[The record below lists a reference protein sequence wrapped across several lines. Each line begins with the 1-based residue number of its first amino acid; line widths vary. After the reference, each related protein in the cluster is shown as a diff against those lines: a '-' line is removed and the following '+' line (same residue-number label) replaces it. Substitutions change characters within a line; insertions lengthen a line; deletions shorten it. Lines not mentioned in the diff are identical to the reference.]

1 MTGFIIR
8 WLITTV
14 AVFTAAH
21 IIPGISYGNS
31 WLTLLAASLLLG
43 IINALIRPI
52 LLILSIP
59 FILVT
64 MGFFILVINA
74 LLLWFVS
81 ALLPSFQVD
90 GFWSAFFGAIV
101 VSIVSWLMSIFF
113 RDSTGKVHTITHHG
127 KIREKEANARV
138 IENPGD

>member
-14 AVFTAAH
+14 AVFIAAQ
-21 IIPGISYGNS
+21 IIPGISYGDS
-31 WLTLLAASLLLG
+31 WTTLLAASLLLG
-43 IINALIRPI
+43 IINALVRPI

-64 MGFFILVINA
+64 MGFFILIINA

-81 ALLPSFQVD
+81 ALLPSFHVD
-90 GFWSAFFGAIV
+90 GFWTAFFGAIV

-113 RDSTGKVHTITHHG
+113 RDSSGRVHTITHHG
-127 KIREKEANARV
+127 RIREKEANARV
-138 IENPGD
+138 IDSSGE